1 VSFIHIFIHR
11 LLLHY
16 LLSAISVHSID
27 PSLRRLISTI
37 GSMPF
42 GVSLSGMKDK
52 AKEKLKN
59 AAALTGVKK
68 LQNAGAKI
76 QAANFVKT
84 AKSHGT
90 KNRQNTKQ
98 EIIDMCRSEF
108 IEHHVLFHSA
118 ASDEKRAYDTWYHR
132 ANEGKKKGKPVP
144 NTVVIL
150 KPKDY
155 SNFAMDCMRCIEKGP
170 QATYSYTS
178 IGKYQVMSVNGADW
192 PHLRNWRDAIKSI
205 HVQPIMMGNNPSSRQ
220 YIYQKS
226 KQKPLISP
234 PLSLTHTPKYT
245 HPPTHTHTHTACKE
259 RKIPGTSEKEVVI
272 WHLEAP
278 ENINGGVSRDQRV
291 GGKKKLQQNKAK
303 VLAAARIKN
312 AKNINAR
319 DAERKGRKKDKSPA
333 RSKTDKSPARSKTN
347 TTSRKSTAG
356 RAARK

>member
-1 VSFIHIFIHR
+1 
-11 LLLHY
+11 
-16 LLSAISVHSID
+16 
-27 PSLRRLISTI
+27 
-37 GSMPF
+37 MPF
-42 GVSLSGMKDK
+42 GVSLSAMKDK

-170 QATYSYTS
+170 KATHSYTS

-205 HVQPIMMGNNPSSRQ
+205 HVQPIMM
-220 YIYQKS
+220 
-226 KQKPLISP
+226 
-234 PLSLTHTPKYT
+234 
-245 HPPTHTHTHTACKE
+245 ACKE

-278 ENINGGVSRDQRV
+278 KNIHGGVSRDQRV
-291 GGKKKLQQNKAK
+291 GGKEKLQQNKAK